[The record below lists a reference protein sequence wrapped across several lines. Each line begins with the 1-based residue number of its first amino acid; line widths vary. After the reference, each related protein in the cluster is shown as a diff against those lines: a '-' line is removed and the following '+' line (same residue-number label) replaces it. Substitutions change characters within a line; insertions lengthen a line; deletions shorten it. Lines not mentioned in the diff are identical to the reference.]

1 MASPQTSC
9 SPGVGWLRKAAS
21 PRPAV
26 GKRSCR
32 LLIIGLCRTKFA
44 NFIGSWARRRWKR
57 RFSKRPSNTP
67 QGQKNNCG
75 CRRGRRRTVPD
86 EDRGRGHRRLPL
98 QSCGPSTGTVQEA
111 NRWGSPRPDDEL
123 VSKIKAVIAELA
135 TYGYRRVHAVLKR
148 QALAA
153 GLKPPN
159 HKRVY
164 RVMKVH
170 GLLLD
175 RHVGGDERRHD
186 GRIAVDERNRRWCS
200 DGFEIGCDNGARV
213 RVSFALDCCDREAMS
228 FLATTGGI
236 AGEDVRD
243 LMVAAVEYRF
253 GPVNRL
259 PVTIEWLSDNGSCY
273 VAGDTRS
280 FARDIGLEPRT
291 TPLESPQSNGI
302 DWPPLIGPGGMLV

>member
-1 MASPQTSC
+1 MKTVAEVI
-9 SPGVGWLRKAAS
+9 GVSRSNLADCLQERSKKRIG
-21 PRPAV
+21 RP
-26 GKRSCR
+26 
-32 LLIIGLCRTKFA
+32 
-44 NFIGSWARRRWKR
+44 
-57 RFSKRPSNTP
+57 
-67 QGQKNNCG
+67 
-75 CRRGRRRTVPD
+75 
-86 EDRGRGHRRLPL
+86 PL
-98 QSCGPSTGTVQEA
+98 
-111 NRWGSPRPDDEL
+111 PDDEL
-123 VSKIKAVIAELA
+123 VSKIKAVIAELP

-200 DGFEIGCDNGARV
+200 DGFEIGCDNGERV
-213 RVSFALDCCDREAMS
+213 RVAFALDCCDREAMS

-253 GPVNRL
+253 GQVNRL

-291 TPLESPQSNGI
+291 TPIESPQSNGVAEAFVRTI
-302 DWPPLIGPGGMLV
+302 KRDYVRVSPRPDAETVMRQLPAWIAHYNEVHPHKALGYRSLREFIAAHTRP

>member
-1 MASPQTSC
+1 MKTVAEVI
-9 SPGVGWLRKAAS
+9 GVSRSNLADCLQERCKKRIG
-21 PRPAV
+21 RP
-26 GKRSCR
+26 
-32 LLIIGLCRTKFA
+32 
-44 NFIGSWARRRWKR
+44 
-57 RFSKRPSNTP
+57 
-67 QGQKNNCG
+67 
-75 CRRGRRRTVPD
+75 
-86 EDRGRGHRRLPL
+86 PL
-98 QSCGPSTGTVQEA
+98 
-111 NRWGSPRPDDEL
+111 PDDEL

-164 RVMKVH
+164 RVMKVR

-200 DGFEIGCDNGARV
+200 DGFEIGCDNGERV
-213 RVSFALDCCDREAMS
+213 RVAFALDCCDREAMS

-236 AGEDVRD
+236 TGEDVRD

-253 GPVNRL
+253 GQVNRL

-291 TPLESPQSNGI
+291 TPLESPQSNGMAEAFVRTI
-302 DWPPLIGPGGMLV
+302 KRDYAGDILSALAYAARAR